1 MLLCAAFGAAAL
13 LAASPGRA
21 SSTPVSKLQA
31 GMNALVRM
39 PSGPPGAIAI
49 VQRGRRQIV
58 FSAGVA
64 ELGTST
70 PVTAVDHMRIASTSK
85 AFSGAVAL
93 ALVAQHRLS
102 LDDTIVRLLP
112 SLPKAWGRVTLRE
125 LLDHTSGL
133 EDFSEDPAFLD
144 YLVKNLHAAP
154 SPTFILHFIAGTK
167 PRFTPGTAY
176 RYSNTDNFVIALIA
190 EAATHRSYT
199 QLLARYVLRPLGLG
213 GTSLPSSFE
222 MPAPYLHGYDL
233 DPPPAD
239 DVSELVSAAYAW
251 ASGGIVSTPADLS
264 TFIRAYAGGR
274 LLSRAVRAAQL
285 QFVTGNSEPIGP
297 GTNSAGL
304 GIFRYRIPCGTVY
317 GHTGNTSGYTQFMAA
332 SPDGRASVSVSISE
346 QATNR
351 SKSEALRTV
360 FARLRTLESDAVC
373 LALR

>member
-1 MLLCAAFGAAAL
+1 
-13 LAASPGRA
+13 
-21 SSTPVSKLQA
+21 
-31 GMNALVRM
+31 
-39 PSGPPGAIAI
+39 
-49 VQRGRRQIV
+49 
-58 FSAGVA
+58 
-64 ELGTST
+64 
-70 PVTAVDHMRIASTSK
+70 MRIASTSK

-93 ALVAQHRLS
+93 TLVAQHRLS
-102 LDDTIVRLLP
+102 LDDTIARLLP
-112 SLPKAWGRVTLRE
+112 SLPNAWGGVTLRE

-176 RYSNTDNFVIALIA
+176 RYSNTDNFVIALMA

-213 GTSLPSSFE
+213 GTSLPSSFA
-222 MPAPYLHGYDL
+222 MPAPYLHGDHL
-233 DPPPAD
+233 DPPPAE

-274 LLSRAVRAAQL
+274 LFPRAVRAAQL
-285 QFVTGNSEPIGP
+285 QFLPGNSEPIGP

-304 GIFRYRIPCGTVY
+304 DHVDAALGPPEGVPLRACGSRRPRGALARRRARRSPGRMFPGSAERPCR
-317 GHTGNTSGYTQFMAA
+317 AA
-332 SPDGRASVSVSISE
+332 APSSAERPARRLNSLACLRS
-346 QATNR
+346 ATPARVRRNR
-351 SKSEALRTV
+351 R
-360 FARLRTLESDAVC
+360 RR
-373 LALR
+373 